1 MSLLSPKPAAE
12 TPEPPD
18 ALTKAAEVI
27 PSFYYDIIARIIPG
41 VATIVGVAWVLKRD
55 VKPAGTDWI
64 FLGGAG
70 YVVGLLL
77 SVGSTV
83 LVNVVTLLPGWHH
96 RYSDRAIWRGIWQ
109 RRNYPDASIVVKMA
123 AEATSAENLLVGGLV
138 VLVTALVEP
147 TTHAIDAA
155 AKAGLALLTI
165 VLTVMV
171 VLRRYFLHIRII
183 TPQLEKE
190 WSSQVS
196 VVHQALRHVCVIRA
210 IRLVLRLRGASV
222 KAEVIVAA
230 LDELDARRA

>member
-1 MSLLSPKPAAE
+1 MSSIPPKTAAE

-41 VATIVGVAWVLKRD
+41 AATIVGVAWVLRRD

-64 FLGGAG
+64 ILAGAG

-83 LVNVVTLLPGWHH
+83 LVNLVTLLPGWHH

-109 RRNYPDASIVVKMA
+109 RRNHPDASIVVKMA

-138 VLVTALVEP
+138 VLVTAFVGP
-147 TTHAIDAA
+147 TSNTTDAA

-183 TPQLEKE
+183 TPQLEEE
-190 WSSQVS
+190 WSSQIL

-210 IRLVLRLRGASV
+210 IRLVLRLRGTFV
-222 KAEVIVAA
+222 KADVIVAA
-230 LDELDARRA
+230 LDELGTRRA